1 MRNRVLG
8 LLFAV
13 LALPGAAIAS
23 TADTP
28 FGRITWNGSS
38 CDAAVLAYQNQFYL
52 LSGVAGYVWS
62 TATPCPLV
70 IGAGTIKFVAPDHTT
85 DTRYFNVTSLDPDG
99 LFDRMSIQDILVA
112 IGMTLCLGLGL
123 VVGLLT

>member
-1 MRNRVLG
+1 MRKAVAALVLS
-8 LLFAV
+8 LLV
-13 LALPGAAIAS
+13 SAAWGS

-28 FGRITWNGSS
+28 YGQITWNGSG

-52 LSGVAGYVWS
+52 STGVAGYVWS

-70 IGAGTIKFVAPDHTT
+70 VGAGTMKYVAPDHTT

-99 LFDRMSIQDILVA
+99 LFDRVSIQDIVA
-112 IGMTLCLGLGL
+112 ACGMVLALG
-123 VVGLLT
+123 VGLIAGLLS